1 VLSPLFARVGGGAAE
16 LGLGAT
22 STTIALVLA
31 TALLLRRAE
40 HKPWSWVHL
49 GREAARPARLLSGTA
64 LGIGAIAVP
73 TLALA
78 ASGWLA
84 FTPAAEG
91 SSLLTALLLAVTLLP
106 AACAEELL
114 LRGYVFSVLAERW
127 GATVTVLAT
136 SVVFG
141 ALHWANPGANWQ
153 SILVV
158 TLAGI
163 FLSGVLLATR
173 SLYAA
178 CAAHL
183 GWNWALAGLLHAP
196 VSGLP
201 FEVPDFR
208 LVDAGPDWATGGA
221 WGPEGGAGAVVG
233 LVSGISYLYLR
244 RRRREEP

>member
-1 VLSPLFARVGGGAAE
+1 MFGAAI
-16 LGLGAT
+16 G
-22 STTIALVLA
+22 V
-31 TALLLRRAE
+31 
-40 HKPWSWVHL
+40 
-49 GREAARPARLLSGTA
+49 
-64 LGIGAIAVP
+64 GAIALP
-73 TLALA
+73 TLAIA
-78 ASGWLA
+78 GSGWFA
-84 FTPAAEG
+84 FAPAAEG
-91 SSLLTALLLAVTLLP
+91 SSFAAAVLLALALLP

-114 LRGYVFSVLAERW
+114 LRGYLFSVLAERW
-127 GATVTVLAT
+127 GTMATVLAT
-136 SVVFG
+136 SAVFG

-158 TLAGI
+158 TLAGV

-183 GWNWALAGLLHAP
+183 GWNWALAGALHAP

-208 LVDAGPDWATGGA
+208 LVDAGPDWATGGV

-244 RRRREEP
+244 RRRREES